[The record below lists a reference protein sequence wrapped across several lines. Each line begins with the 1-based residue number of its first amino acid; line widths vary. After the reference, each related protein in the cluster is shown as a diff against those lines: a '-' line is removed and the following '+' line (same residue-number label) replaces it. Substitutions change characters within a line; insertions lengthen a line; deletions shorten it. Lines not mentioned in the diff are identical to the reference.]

1 MDAIYV
7 AGAIVGVATPCL
19 AGLVWLIRLEG
30 RINTETALREAL
42 RQRLD
47 GFEAR
52 IYEVLE
58 RIEAKLDRK
67 ADKE

>member
-1 MDAIYV
+1 MEAIYIIGAV
-7 AGAIVGVATPCL
+7 VGIATPVLGAIV
-19 AGLVWLIRLEG
+19 WLLRLEG
-30 RINTETALREAL
+30 RINTESALRDSM

-47 GFEAR
+47 GFESR

>member
-1 MDAIYV
+1 MDAVYV
-7 AGAIVGVATPCL
+7 VGAVVGAASPFL

-58 RIEAKLDRK
+58 RIESKLDRK

>member
-1 MDAIYV
+1 MDILYII
-7 AGAIVGVATPCL
+7 GAIVGAGAPFL

-58 RIEAKLDRK
+58 RIEQKLDRK

>member
-1 MDAIYV
+1 MDIVYLV
-7 AGAIVGVATPCL
+7 GALIGIGTPCL

-58 RIEAKLDRK
+58 RIESKLDRK

>member
-1 MDAIYV
+1 MDTLYTI
-7 AGAIVGVATPCL
+7 GAIVGAGTPFL

-42 RQRLD
+42 RQRID

-58 RIEAKLDRK
+58 RIESKLDRK

>member
-1 MDAIYV
+1 MDAVYII
-7 AGAIVGVATPCL
+7 GAIVGAFTPLL

-47 GFEAR
+47 GFESR
-52 IYEVLE
+52 IYEALE
-58 RIEAKLDRK
+58 RIENKLDRK
-67 ADKE
+67 VDKE

>member
-1 MDAIYV
+1 MDAVY
-7 AGAIVGVATPCL
+7 IVGAVVGAASPFL

-58 RIEAKLDRK
+58 RIESKLDRK

>member
-1 MDAIYV
+1 MDAVYII
-7 AGAIVGVATPCL
+7 GAVVGAASPFL

>member
-1 MDAIYV
+1 MDAVYII
-7 AGAIVGVATPCL
+7 GAIVGAGSPFL

-42 RQRLD
+42 RQRID

-58 RIEAKLDRK
+58 RIESKLDRK

>member
-1 MDAIYV
+1 V
-7 AGAIVGVATPCL
+7 GAIEL
-19 AGLVWLIRLEG
+19 ALALIGAASTVIGGIVWLVRLEG
-30 RINTETALREAL
+30 RINTETALREAM

-58 RIEAKLDRK
+58 RIEQKIDRK